1 MRRSTVWIL
10 VLRVVRKEVSL
21 FWRSVVFWVSDERRE
36 SGMETMRAAGGDD
49 GGAGSDGEEGV

>member
-1 MRRSTVWIL
+1 
-10 VLRVVRKEVSL
+10 VLREVRKEVSL